1 MNIKII
7 SPGSVM
13 YRKEGGIFPRLLRY
27 APLTLST
34 LASLVPDELKASIEL
49 NDEIAKKINYNDRPD
64 IVAISAITGTVNRAY
79 AIADHYRKKGVCV
92 VIGGVHASL
101 MPDEALNHAD
111 AIVTGM
117 AFETWPQLLLDFKNG
132 ALKRY
137 YDQSPQMNFS
147 NLPSPRKDLLPKF
160 SYISKNTIQATFG
173 CPYKCDFCAVIS
185 TQKKYLRRPVED
197 VIKEISEMNGNFVT
211 FIDPSPMED
220 KKYIKRLLREM
231 IPLKKMWGG
240 LATVKIGDDEELM
253 DLCAESGCKGLLI
266 GFESVEQDA
275 LVEINKGFNVVEK
288 YRNLCT
294 RLHERGIAINGTF
307 IFGMDSD
314 TKDTFRRT
322 VDFVQENAIELPR
335 YAIYTPFPGTGAFRK
350 LESQNRIL
358 TRNWSLYDVQHVVY
372 QPKNLTPDEL
382 FEGSIW
388 AWENTYKY
396 KNIKER
402 ISNSGTSFPIS
413 LITNMGYRYYG
424 SRLRNFPNDTI
435 IDLEQKWNS
444 QITESK

>member
-132 ALKRY
+132 ALKRH

-147 NLPSPRKDLLPKF
+147 NLRSPRKDLLPKF
-160 SYISKNTIQATFG
+160 
-173 CPYKCDFCAVIS
+173 
-185 TQKKYLRRPVED
+185 
-197 VIKEISEMNGNFVT
+197 
-211 FIDPSPMED
+211 
-220 KKYIKRLLREM
+220 
-231 IPLKKMWGG
+231 
-240 LATVKIGDDEELM
+240 
-253 DLCAESGCKGLLI
+253 
-266 GFESVEQDA
+266 
-275 LVEINKGFNVVEK
+275 
-288 YRNLCT
+288 
-294 RLHERGIAINGTF
+294 
-307 IFGMDSD
+307 
-314 TKDTFRRT
+314 
-322 VDFVQENAIELPR
+322 
-335 YAIYTPFPGTGAFRK
+335 
-350 LESQNRIL
+350 
-358 TRNWSLYDVQHVVY
+358 
-372 QPKNLTPDEL
+372 
-382 FEGSIW
+382 
-388 AWENTYKY
+388 
-396 KNIKER
+396 
-402 ISNSGTSFPIS
+402 
-413 LITNMGYRYYG
+413 
-424 SRLRNFPNDTI
+424 
-435 IDLEQKWNS
+435 
-444 QITESK
+444 

>member
-1 MNIKII
+1 M
-7 SPGSVM
+7 
-13 YRKEGGIFPRLLRY
+13 
-27 APLTLST
+27 
-34 LASLVPDELKASIEL
+34 
-49 NDEIAKKINYNDRPD
+49 
-64 IVAISAITGTVNRAY
+64 
-79 AIADHYRKKGVCV
+79 
-92 VIGGVHASL
+92 
-101 MPDEALNHAD
+101 
-111 AIVTGM
+111 
-117 AFETWPQLLLDFKNG
+117 
-132 ALKRY
+132 
-137 YDQSPQMNFS
+137 
-147 NLPSPRKDLLPKF
+147 
-160 SYISKNTIQATFG
+160 
-173 CPYKCDFCAVIS
+173 
-185 TQKKYLRRPVED
+185 
-197 VIKEISEMNGNFVT
+197 
-211 FIDPSPMED
+211 
-220 KKYIKRLLREM
+220 
-231 IPLKKMWGG
+231 
-240 LATVKIGDDEELM
+240 
-253 DLCAESGCKGLLI
+253 
-266 GFESVEQDA
+266 
-275 LVEINKGFNVVEK
+275 VEK

-314 TKDTFRRT
+314 TKDTFKRT

-388 AWENTYKY
+388 AWENTYNY
-396 KNIKER
+396 KNMKER